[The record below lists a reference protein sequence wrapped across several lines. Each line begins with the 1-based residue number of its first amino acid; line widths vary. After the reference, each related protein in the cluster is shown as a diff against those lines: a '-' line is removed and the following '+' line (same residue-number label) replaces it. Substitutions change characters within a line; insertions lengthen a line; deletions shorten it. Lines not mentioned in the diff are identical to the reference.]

1 MRPIAQ
7 SDGHDAP
14 RLGFEFVPG
23 VAAVIDESVGV
34 EKDTV
39 GQPVVPHELPDVLL
53 RVELGALWRQRHDGD
68 VGRHHEFRREVPSGL
83 VEQQGCMASWGDIG
97 RDSREV
103 QVHRR
108 DIAPGQD
115 QPDRLALLGADGA
128 EDVG

>member
-97 RDSREV
+97 RDSRE
-103 QVHRR
+103 
-108 DIAPGQD
+108 GQD